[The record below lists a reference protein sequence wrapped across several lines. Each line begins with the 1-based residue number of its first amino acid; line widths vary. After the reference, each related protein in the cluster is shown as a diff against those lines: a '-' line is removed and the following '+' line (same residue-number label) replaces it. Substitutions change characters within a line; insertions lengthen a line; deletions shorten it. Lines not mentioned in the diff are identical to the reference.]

1 MHKNIKYI
9 LITNYEFTDLYLS
22 YVEWNMKWNMMIR
35 GKSIIILCDHDD
47 GIFLNEMIRKL
58 KLQDKLNIFIKLD
71 DFIKYFLRLSWYLRS
86 WKFT

>member
-1 MHKNIKYI
+1 
-9 LITNYEFTDLYLS
+9 
-22 YVEWNMKWNMMIR
+22 MMIR

-71 DFIKYFLRLSWYLRS
+71 DFIKYFLRLS
-86 WKFT
+86 